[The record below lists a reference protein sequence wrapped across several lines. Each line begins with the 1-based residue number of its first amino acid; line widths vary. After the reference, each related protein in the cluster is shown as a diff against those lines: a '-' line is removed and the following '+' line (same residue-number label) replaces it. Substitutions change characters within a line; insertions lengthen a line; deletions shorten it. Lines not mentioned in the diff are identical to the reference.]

1 MLGRAI
7 VRGSLRSRT
16 REGNNRIQRITPEQR
31 CHGRRSVICSHKP
44 SRSMARRFDL
54 PQDDGGAVVG
64 PKGTTC
70 STWDERCLLLRVER
84 TCLVSG
90 DTSVLTPEQKSQ
102 TKTVRTSD
110 GHQPTNPEV
119 RSSNLFGRATSVQTG
134 TPKDADFTLDAA
146 TSVRNSSVLEP
157 TRLD

>member
-7 VRGSLRSRT
+7 VRGSLRSGA
-16 REGNNRIQRITPEQR
+16 REGNNRIPRLTPEQR

-64 PKGTTC
+64 PKGTTF

-84 TCLVSG
+84 ACLVSG
-90 DTSVLTPEQKSQ
+90 DTSVFDCHPNRTIVIRQSAKQKLDSHEIAGAPVNQ
-102 TKTVRTSD
+102 GSLRASERMRSEKSWV
-110 GHQPTNPEV
+110 QPNVSIGVEI
-119 RSSNLFGRATSVQTG
+119 
-134 TPKDADFTLDAA
+134 
-146 TSVRNSSVLEP
+146 
-157 TRLD
+157 